1 MNLAFTKKFL
11 KQISKLND
19 PVLAKE
25 IETIIESAEKA
36 SSLSEIKNLKKL
48 KGHVGF
54 YRIRS
59 GDYRIGI
66 NFHNDSFNFAAF

>member
-36 SSLSEIKNLKKL
+36 SSLLEIKK
-48 KGHVGF
+48 
-54 YRIRS
+54 S
-59 GDYRIGI
+59 
-66 NFHNDSFNFAAF
+66 